1 MKSTTL
7 SLYVIIFALMFQLFG
22 CSGGGGGGIDL
33 NTGGGTVTPSATSS
47 SITIAKPV
55 LQFGDSTLVTASITA
70 ATGKPAAGIA
80 VVFSTTLGTL
90 TPANGIAVTDANG
103 VASVQLIAGAN
114 AGQGQ
119 ITASATIDNKQLSST
134 TSFSVNL
141 PPLTLGPLNLDLSTI
156 SYGGSTTVSVQVKD
170 SNGNTYTTQPV
181 DVAFI
186 STQAAL
192 GNASISPIV
201 RTVNGVASATYSSLT
216 NTGID
221 TITAAIAGDT
231 KTANITILPLNAGS
245 ISFVSAAPTTI
256 VQKGMAAPGYSETS
270 LVTFKVLDTMGLPK
284 ANQPVDFTL
293 TASAGDLGG
302 LALLPVSSSSDINGL
317 VTTTVQAGT
326 ESTPFRV
333 VATVT
338 GTTIASQSAQMVVS
352 TGVPKN
358 ISVSFGTLASES
370 WSYDGVVVPVTAR
383 LSDDMQN
390 PVQDNTAVYFTTDD
404 GAVGPSCFTVN
415 GACTVN
421 WTSQDPRK
429 TTDKGKVTIKASA
442 VGEAGN
448 SVEVSKSLISAS
460 SRPDDATF
468 TLTGTI
474 TAATG
479 GTGTPAIPIVPQSSV
494 LALTVKD
501 TNGNLMPS
509 GTTITVS
516 TSSSGITFL
525 PTSFTVPD
533 TTSTGPGITS
543 FNVGVTNGNKTGS
556 SASITVTVTTP
567 RQVATTKT
575 FSFTW

>member
-1 MKSTTL
+1 M
-7 SLYVIIFALMFQLFG
+7 
-22 CSGGGGGGIDL
+22 
-33 NTGGGTVTPSATSS
+33 TPSATAS
-47 SITIAKPV
+47 SITVAKPV
-55 LQFGDSTLVTASITA
+55 LQFGDTTLVTASITA
-70 ATGKPAAGIA
+70 ATGKPAAGVA
-80 VVFSTTLGTL
+80 VVFSSTLGTL

-103 VASVQLIAGAN
+103 IATVQLIAGAN

-170 SNGNTYTTQPV
+170 SNGNVYTTQPV

-270 LVTFKVLDTMGLPK
+270 LVTFKVLDTMGLAK

-293 TASAGDLGG
+293 TSSAGG
-302 LALLPVSSSSDINGL
+302 LTVLPVSSSSDINGL

-326 ESTPFRV
+326 VSTPFRV

-338 GTTIASQSAQMVVS
+338 GTAIASQSAQMVVS

-370 WSYDGVVVPVTAR
+370 WNYDGVVVPVTAR

-404 GAVGPSCFTVN
+404 GAVGPSCFTAN

-421 WTSQDPRK
+421 WTSQIPR
-429 TTDKGKVTIKASA
+429 DKAGEVTITASA
-442 VGEAGN
+442 VGENGS
-448 SVEVSKSLISAS
+448 SVEVSKTIISAS
-460 SRPDDATF
+460 SRPDNDTF

-479 GTGTPAIPIVPQSSV
+479 GTGTPATPIVPQSSV

-501 TNGNLMPS
+501 ANGNLMPS
-509 GTTITVS
+509 GTTISVS

-525 PTSFTVPD
+525 PSSFTVPD
-533 TTSTGPGITS
+533 TTATGAGVTEFS
-543 FNVGVTNGNKTGS
+543 VGVTNGNKTGS
-556 SASITVTVTTP
+556 SASIMVTVTTP
-567 RQVATTKT
+567 RKVTTTKT
-575 FSFTW
+575 FTKSW

>member
-1 MKSTTL
+1 MKSATL
-7 SLYVIIFALMFQLFG
+7 SIYVLIFTLMFQLFG

-33 NTGGGTVTPSATSS
+33 NTGGGTVTPSATAS
-47 SITIAKPV
+47 SITVAKPV
-55 LQFGDSTLVTASITA
+55 LQFGDATLVTASITA

-90 TPANGIAVTDANG
+90 TPANGIAITDANG
-103 VASVQLIAGAN
+103 VATVQLIAGAN

-293 TASAGDLGG
+293 TSSAGG
-302 LALLPVSSSSDINGL
+302 LTVLPVSSSSDINGL

-326 ESTPFRV
+326 VSTPFRV

-338 GTTIASQSAQMVVS
+338 GTAIKSQSAQMVVS

-370 WSYDGVVVPVTAR
+370 WNYDGVVVPVTAR
-383 LSDDMQN
+383 LSDDKQN

-404 GAVGPSCFTVN
+404 GAVEPSCFTAN

-421 WTSQDPRK
+421 WTSQDPRTK
-429 TTDKGKVTIKASA
+429 AGKVTITASA
-442 VGEAGN
+442 VGENGS
-448 SVEVSKSLISAS
+448 SVKISESIISAS
-460 SRPDDATF
+460 SRPKNDAF

-474 TAATG
+474 KAASG
-479 GTGTPAIPIVPQSSV
+479 GTGTPAAPIVPQSSV

-501 TNGNLMPS
+501 ANGNLMPS
-509 GTTITVS
+509 GTTISVS
-516 TSSSGITFL
+516 TSGSGITFL

-533 TTSTGPGITS
+533 TIETGAGVTEFS
-543 FNVGVTNGNKTGS
+543 VGVTNGNITGS

-567 RQVATTKT
+567 RNVTTTKT
-575 FSFTW
+575 FSFSW

>member
-7 SLYVIIFALMFQLFG
+7 SIYLLIFTLMLQLAG

-33 NTGGGTVTPSATSS
+33 NTGGGTVTPSATAS
-47 SITIAKPV
+47 SIAVAKSV
-55 LQFGDSTLVTASITA
+55 LQFGDSTLVSATITN
-70 ATGKPAAGIA
+70 ATGKPAAGIGVA
-80 VVFSTTLGTL
+80 FSTTLGTL
-90 TPANGIAVTDANG
+90 TPANGVAVTDANG
-103 VASVQLIAGAN
+103 VATVQLIAGAN

-119 ITASATIDNKQLSST
+119 ITASANIDNKQLSST

-141 PPLTLGPLNLDLSTI
+141 PPLTLGSVTLDLTTI

-170 SNGNTYTTQPV
+170 VNGNTYTAQPV
-181 DVAFI
+181 DVVFV
-186 STQAAL
+186 STQTAL
-192 GNASISPIV
+192 GKAAISPIV
-201 RTVNGVASATYSSLT
+201 RTVNGIASATYTALT
-216 NTGID
+216 FTGVD

-245 ISFVSAAPTTI
+245 ISFVSASPTTI

-293 TASAGDLGG
+293 TSSAGG
-302 LALLPVSSSSDINGL
+302 LACLPVSSSSDTNGL

-326 ESTPFRV
+326 VSTPFRV

-370 WSYDGVVVPVTAR
+370 WNYDGVVVPVTAR

-390 PVQDNTAVYFTTDD
+390 PVQDNTSVYFTTDD

-421 WTSQDPRK
+421 WTSQDPRTK
-429 TTDKGKVTIKASA
+429 AGTVTIKASA
-442 VGEAGN
+442 VGEAGS
-448 SVEVSKSLISAS
+448 SVEVSKSIISAS
-460 SRPDDATF
+460 SRPDNATF

-479 GTGTPAIPIVPQSSV
+479 GTGTPATPIVPQSSV

-567 RQVATTKT
+567 RKVTTTKT